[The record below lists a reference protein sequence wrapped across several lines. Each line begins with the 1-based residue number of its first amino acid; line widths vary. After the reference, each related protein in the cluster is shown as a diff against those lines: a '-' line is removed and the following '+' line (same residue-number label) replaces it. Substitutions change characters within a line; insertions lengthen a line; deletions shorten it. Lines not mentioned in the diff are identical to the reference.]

1 MMAKAAT
8 KKAPATKKAATKANT
23 AGGNK
28 RADDL
33 RAKTEDQ
40 LETQLGELKREQFNL
55 RFQSATNQLE
65 RPARIRE
72 VRREI
77 ARIKTLQGERAKAAQ
92 PAAAK

>member
-1 MMAKAAT
+1 MAKAAT

-33 RAKTEDQ
+33 RAKTDDQ
-40 LETQLGELKREQFNL
+40 LDVQLVDLKREQFNL
-55 RFQSATNQLE
+55 RFESATNQLE

-77 ARIKTLQGERAKAAQ
+77 ARIQTLRGERAKSAQ
-92 PAAAK
+92 PASAK